1 MGFDVEDIVA
11 LLKLRDYSSD
21 SSKNTRALSHN
32 KAFVFRSDLADKDNT
47 LAVLNE
53 DMTAK
58 YAVIEDLQNMLSS
71 AREVLA
77 ITYVECHTLNV
88 ICGSISI
95 TYLFSHILGPS
106 RHTCSI
112 WRIALV
118 FFRLC

>member
-1 MGFDVEDIVA
+1 M
-11 LLKLRDYSSD
+11 
-21 SSKNTRALSHN
+21 
-32 KAFVFRSDLADKDNT
+32 ADKDNT

-77 ITYVECHTLNV
+77 ITYAECH
-88 ICGSISI
+88 IRSGSISI
-95 TYLFSHILGPS
+95 IYLFPHILGPS

-118 FFRLC
+118 FLDFVRL